1 MAKLIRLHEIDNV
14 AITLEAIESQQ
25 EVSLGGL
32 SLVTSGP
39 VGAMHKVATAAIP
52 KGERILKYGQFIGYA
67 AEDIQPGEHVH
78 THNCVVGDFEKD
90 YGFCRNVTPT
100 DFVSEESRATFDGF
114 RRVSGKVGTRNYIG
128 ILTTVNCSATVA
140 KQIAASFSYPGA
152 LDDYPNVD
160 GVVALTHES
169 GCGMRADGEGYDV
182 LRRTFEGYVTHP
194 NFGGVL
200 LVGLGC
206 ETMQV
211 QKVLDDSGLSES
223 ESFSTYTIQDV
234 GGTRMAV
241 EQGVARVRTLLPI
254 VNAYEREPCP
264 VTELVLAVQC
274 GGSDAMSGVTANPAL
289 GAAADILVRN
299 GGTVIYSETPE
310 IFGAEHLLTRRAET
324 PELAESLL
332 ERIRWWEGYTQKHG
346 FELNNNPSPGNKA
359 GGLTT
364 ILEKSLGAQAKA
376 GTTNLR
382 GVFLYAEAVNTK
394 GLVFMDSPGFDPV
407 SVTGQVA
414 SGANVVCFTTGRGS
428 AFGFKPVPSIKLA
441 SNTAIYK
448 HMEEDIDINCG
459 AITDGE
465 HTVHSLGEEIFESIL
480 AIASGKPSKSESLGY
495 GDAEF
500 NPWKIGAV
508 V

>member
-1 MAKLIRLHEIDNV
+1 MAKLILLHELDNV
-14 AITLEAIESQQ
+14 AIALE
-25 EVSLGGL
+25 
-32 SLVTSGP
+32 SLVPLQQVMVNGAEI
-39 VGAMHKVATAAIP
+39 VARQAIDAMHKVAVANIA
-52 KGERILKYGQFIGYA
+52 KGDRILKYGQFIGYA
-67 AEDIQPGEHVH
+67 AEDISAGEHVH

-100 DFVSEESRATFDGF
+100 EYVSPEVQATFKGF
-114 RRVSGKVGTRNYIG
+114 RRINDKIGTRNYIG

-140 KQIAASFSYPGA
+140 KQVAAAFSYPGA

-169 GCGMRADGEGYDV
+169 GCGMRADGDGYDV

-194 NFGGVL
+194 NFGGVM

-211 QKVLDDSGLSES
+211 QKVLEDSGLAES
-223 ESFSTYTIQDV
+223 ESFSTYTIQGV
-234 GGTRMAV
+234 GGTRLAV
-241 EQGVARVRTLLPI
+241 EKGVAKVRELLPI
-254 VNAYEREPCP
+254 VNQYERETCP
-264 VTELVLAVQC
+264 ASELTLAVQC

-289 GAAADILVRN
+289 GAAADILIRH

-332 ERIRWWEGYTQKHG
+332 DRVRWWESYTSKHG

-376 GTTNLR
+376 GTTNMT
-382 GVFLYAEAVNTK
+382 GVYLYAEKVDKK

-441 SNTAIYK
+441 SNSTIYK

-459 AITDGE
+459 AILEGA
-465 HTVHSLGEEIFESIL
+465 HTVHSSGEEIFNTIL
-480 AIASGKPSKSESLGY
+480 AIASGQPSKSEALGY
-495 GDAEF
+495 GDSEF